1 VLALCL
7 AAIWYLRR
15 PLPPPRVTGYT
26 QITHDDRQKTLV
38 GTDGSRLY
46 FNRMAGPV
54 LPESI
59 AEVAIS
65 GRGTAPIPVA
75 LPNPLLVDVS
85 PNGSSFLISAE
96 TGLWNVRILGGQ
108 ARHMVDAY
116 HGSFSP
122 DGNSVA
128 FSVANGGIFV
138 VGSDGTGTHKL
149 AHAGD
154 PVSGIAWSPN
164 GGVLRFTMK
173 DRIWEMPS
181 SGSGLHEV
189 IPGWH
194 GSSAECC
201 GRWTPDGNS
210 SCSFRTGRFGLS
222 TSGAGCSV
230 ALQQSRFRR

>member
-26 QITHDDRQKTLV
+26 QITHDGREKTLV

-65 GRGTAPIPVA
+65 GGGTAPIPVA

-116 HGSFSP
+116 HGPFHR
-122 DGNSVA
+122 
-128 FSVANGGIFV
+128 
-138 VGSDGTGTHKL
+138 TGT
-149 AHAGD
+149 
-154 PVSGIAWSPN
+154 PW
-164 GGVLRFTMK
+164 
-173 DRIWEMPS
+173 PS
-181 SGSGLHEV
+181 LWQMV
-189 IPGWH
+189 A
-194 GSSAECC
+194 SS
-201 GRWTPDGNS
+201 S
-210 SCSFRTGRFGLS
+210 
-222 TSGAGCSV
+222 
-230 ALQQSRFRR
+230 